1 MLDLFLIPSIV
12 RQFLP
17 IKKFKSIIYG
27 NISNLKVITQKC
39 HYVEPCKML
48 PAVPLLCSKAG
59 ISGSLLQPT
68 VTVTRFWSLN
78 LFKGEKLLF
87 HPFLQAYNIIGK
99 VSGII
104 RQLVDTNPRR
114 NRAAF
119 VLSSHQ
125 NLGNLA
131 MGNVVGM

>member
-1 MLDLFLIPSIV
+1 MPSSHP
-12 RQFLP
+12 LYCTP
-17 IKKFKSIIYG
+17 IHKKKNKKSKIDG
-27 NISNLKVITQKC
+27 NIYNLKVIIQKC
-39 HYVEPCKML
+39 HYVEPGENVVSSIS
-48 PAVPLLCSKAG
+48 AVLYSWHFSL
-59 ISGSLLQPT
+59 SLLQLI
-68 VTVTRFWSLN
+68 VTVIRFWSLN

-87 HPFLQAYNIIGK
+87 HPILKAYNMIGK

-104 RQLVDTNPRR
+104 RQLVDVNPRR

-131 MGNVVGM
+131 MGNVAGM